1 MGGGGTAVARSQ
13 PSMGARGAR
22 AGDDD
27 DNVPPKSKK
36 LVKTSCSNS
45 FYSEPLALR
54 RRNARALRRNTRLC
68 RVLRRK
74 VSTP

>member
-27 DNVPPKSKK
+27 DVPPKSKK
-36 LVKTSCSNS
+36 LVKTHYKYLASNS
-45 FYSEPLALR
+45 FYILFNSEPPALGVTHY
-54 RRNARALRRNTRLC
+54 AVTRGC
-68 RVLRRK
+68 AVF
-74 VSTP
+74 

>member
-27 DNVPPKSKK
+27 DVPPKSKK
-36 LVKTSCSNS
+36 LVKTHYLASNS
-45 FYSEPLALR
+45 FYILFNSEPLALGVI
-54 RRNARALRRNTRLC
+54 A
-68 RVLRRK
+68 
-74 VSTP
+74 